1 MSQIRLGDLLIR
13 AGVVN
18 DAQLN
23 AALAEQK
30 QWGGRLGTI
39 LVRMGAL
46 SEDLLVKALSRQ
58 LNIPR
63 AAIGPN
69 DPIVVPD
76 AILARVDR
84 ATCERAV
91 IVPVA
96 YVQERRAVQVAI
108 ADPFNVVALDDF
120 GRRLGVRVETLLAGE
135 TQIMQAIGRIYSGAP
150 GVERAEAAMGFMDNA
165 GRSMSSSSPVPVAP
179 PAVWNA
185 PPPTSQP
192 PAPAWQ
198 PPPSTQALPQSM
210 PPSPWPSTPPAPA
223 WQPPPST
230 QASAPQPQWS
240 PQPSAPPQWAP
251 QTGSGPVPTQPPTP
265 AGDDLRVLADQQLRA
280 VRALVELLV
289 EKGVISRAEL
299 TAWLG
304 R

>member
-13 AGVVN
+13 AGVVT
-18 DAQLN
+18 DGQLN

-69 DPIVVPD
+69 DAIVVPD

-84 ATCERAV
+84 ATCERNV
-91 IVPVA
+91 IVPIA
-96 YVQERRAVQVAI
+96 YVQERRAVQVAV

-135 TQIMQAIGRIYSGAP
+135 TQIMQAIGRVYSGAP
-150 GVERAEAAMGFMDNA
+150 GVERAEASMGFMDNS
-165 GRSMSSSSPVPVAP
+165 GRSMSSSQPVPVAP
-179 PAVWNA
+179 PPMWNA
-185 PPPTSQP
+185 PPTSSQP

-198 PPPSTQALPQSM
+198 PPPSTQASQPWPAAPPPAWQAPPSTQSLPPQQ
-210 PPSPWPSTPPAPA
+210 PPSPWTTS
-223 WQPPPST
+223 
-230 QASAPQPQWS
+230 WS
-240 PQPSAPPQWAP
+240 PPMPT
-251 QTGSGPVPTQPPTP
+251 TGSGPVPSVP
-265 AGDDLRVLADQQLRA
+265 ANVGADDLKVLADQQLKA

-289 EKGVISRAEL
+289 DKGVISRAEL
-299 TAWLG
+299 AAWLG

>member
-13 AGVVN
+13 AGVVI

-23 AALAEQK
+23 GALAEQK

-58 LNIPR
+58 LNMPR
-63 AAIGPN
+63 AAIGPS
-69 DPIVVPD
+69 DPIVVPE

-91 IVPVA
+91 IVPIA
-96 YVQERRAVQVAI
+96 YVQERRAVQLAV

-135 TQIMQAIGRIYSGAP
+135 TQIMQAIGRVYAGAP
-150 GVERAEAAMGFMDNA
+150 GVAHAESGMGFMDNS
-165 GRSMSSSSPVPVAP
+165 GRSMSSAPVPVAP
-179 PAVWNA
+179 PALWNA
-185 PPPTSQP
+185 PPTQSMPPQP
-192 PAPAWQ
+192 QWPV
-198 PPPSTQALPQSM
+198 PPPPQSM
-210 PPSPWPSTPPAPA
+210 PP
-223 WQPPPST
+223 
-230 QASAPQPQWS
+230 QPQW
-240 PQPSAPPQWAP
+240 PAPPPTQSMPPPPMPPSSWAP
-251 QTGSGPVPTQPPTP
+251 PGVAGSGPVPV
-265 AGDDLRVLADQQLRA
+265 AAAASDDLRALAAQQLKA
-280 VRALVELLV
+280 VRAVVDLLV

-299 TAWLG
+299 AAWLG